1 MNDASIIL
9 IDIALLLI
17 SVVMIGIA
25 ATVKRLNDK

>member
-1 MNDASIIL
+1 MNVANIIL

-25 ATVKRLNDK
+25 ATLKKLNDK

>member
-1 MNDASIIL
+1 MNVANIIL

-25 ATVKRLNDK
+25 ATVKKLNDK